1 MPRIK
6 RSFSKEFKAQV
17 ALEALKEEKT
27 LAELASEFGVHPNMI
42 SKWKEMLRSK
52 AVDVFEKGPKNPKD
66 EVRESALFEEVG
78 RLKFELDWL
87 KKKSVLLGVLKE
99 GE

>member
-6 RSFSKEFKAQV
+6 RKFSKEFKAQV

-42 SKWKEMLRSK
+42 SKWKETLK
-52 AVDVFEKGPKNPKD
+52 ANAVGAFEKGTQSPNH
-66 EVRESALFEEVG
+66 EVREAALFEEVG
-78 RLKFELDWL
+78 RLKFEVDWL
-87 KKKSVLLGVLKE
+87 KKKSIQLGVLRE

>member
-27 LAELASEFGVHPNMI
+27 LAELANEFGVHPNMI
-42 SKWKEMLRSK
+42 SKWKETLK
-52 AVDVFEKGPKNPKD
+52 ANAVGAFEKGPKNPKD

-87 KKKSVLLGVLKE
+87 KKKSVLLGVLKG